1 MAAQLDR
8 SEIAKRAAAAAA
20 LEEVEDGMRLG
31 LGTGS
36 TARWFVELLG
46 ERVKRERLDVTCVPT
61 SVRTARLAEKAG
73 LRLTT
78 LDEAGWLDLAVD
90 GADEVDPDLNLIK
103 GGGGALL
110 QEKIVATASDR
121 MIVIADASKTVE
133 RLGAFPLPVEIV
145 TFGWETTKAIVEET
159 LETLDVGGRLTTLR
173 LDRDEP
179 FLTDCGNFIIDLHL
193 KRVGDAEDVAAA
205 LNMIAGVVETGLFVD
220 VCETLIVGH
229 GDESVE
235 VTTLDDED
243 GDEDDDAL

>member
-1 MAAQLDR
+1 MAAELDR
-8 SEIAKRAAAAAA
+8 SEIAKRAAARAA
-20 LEEVEDGMRLG
+20 LDEVEDGMRLG

-36 TARWFVELLG
+36 TAKWFVELLG
-46 ERVKRERLDVTCVPT
+46 ARARRERLDVTCVPT

-78 LDEAGWLDLAVD
+78 LDEAGWLDLTVD
-90 GADEVDPDLNLIK
+90 GADEVDGDLNLIK

-121 MIVIADASKTVE
+121 MIVIADPSKRVDV
-133 RLGAFPLPVEIV
+133 LGAFPLPVEIV

-159 LETLDVGGRLTTLR
+159 LEELDVGGRLTTLR

-193 KRVGDAEDVAAA
+193 KRIGDAEETAAA
-205 LNMIAGVVETGLFVD
+205 LLSIAGVVETGLFVD
-220 VCETLIVGH
+220 VADTVIVGH
-229 GDESVE
+229 GDDRVE
-235 VTTLDDED
+235 TFSLDDED
-243 GDEDDDAL
+243 GDED